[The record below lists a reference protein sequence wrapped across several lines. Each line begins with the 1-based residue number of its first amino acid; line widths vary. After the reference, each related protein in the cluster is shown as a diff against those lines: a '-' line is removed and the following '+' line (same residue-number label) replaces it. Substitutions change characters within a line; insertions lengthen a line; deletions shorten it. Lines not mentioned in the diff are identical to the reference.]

1 MEELNGN
8 GKIKMEH
15 RITKI
20 EECQK
25 NQDEKIDYVKTQV
38 SNHLPHQIKAVNEKV
53 NELMTAFN
61 GFQIKNQKWI
71 NRILLAVVMLFL
83 SIIASII
90 I

>member
-8 GKIKMEH
+8 GKIKIEH
-15 RITKI
+15 RITTLEI
-20 EECQK
+20 CQK

-38 SNHLPHQIKAVNEKV
+38 SNHLPHQIKAVDTKV
-53 NELMTAFN
+53 DNLITAFS

-71 NRILLAVVMLFL
+71 NRILLAVIMLFL